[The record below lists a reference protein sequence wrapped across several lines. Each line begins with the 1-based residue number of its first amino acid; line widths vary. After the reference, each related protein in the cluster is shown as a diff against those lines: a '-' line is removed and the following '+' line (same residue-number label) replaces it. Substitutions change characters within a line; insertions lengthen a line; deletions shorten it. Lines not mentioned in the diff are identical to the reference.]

1 MTSTNALRKQP
12 KVHWCSGASVKRRYN
27 LLFLIC
33 CLFVATAFGQPM
45 SRDEV
50 VALQITLDQAG
61 FSCGQIDGKA
71 GGLTAQALAAWQEAN
86 GLKPTGQ
93 FDKATALVFPA
104 GGAVYT
110 NYVITAED
118 AAQRVTITEDW
129 LERSK
134 LPGMYFQTLP
144 EAVAEKFH
152 AKEAFVQSLNAET
165 NWTAGTVVK
174 VPNTFSVK
182 PRTGK
187 AAKLK
192 VSLAGKTIRAYDEHG
207 KLIALFPC
215 SIAAKQEKRPVGTL
229 TVQTVALDPN
239 YTYDPANFPEL
250 DAQQHSYGKLIVPPG
265 PNNPVGTAWIGLS
278 LPGYGMHGTP
288 HPQDIGRTESH
299 GCFRLANWNA
309 RRLAQMVEI
318 GMPVEVTLD

>member
-1 MTSTNALRKQP
+1 MTSTNVLP
-12 KVHWCSGASVKRRYN
+12 KARNFVL
-27 LLFLIC
+27 LLFLAA
-33 CLFVATAFGQPM
+33 LPVFGQQM

-61 FSCGQIDGKA
+61 FSPGSIDGKS

-93 FDKATALVFPA
+93 FDKVTALVFPA
-104 GGAVYT
+104 SGAVYT

-118 AAQRVTITEDW
+118 VTNRVTITEDW

-134 LPGMYFQTLP
+134 LPGMYFQTLL

-152 AKEAFVQSLNAET
+152 AKEAFIKSLNSET
-165 NWTAGTVVK
+165 NWTTGTSVK

-182 PRTGK
+182 PKIEK
-187 AAKLK
+187 AAKLH
-192 VSLAGKTIRAYDEHG
+192 VSLAAKTIRAYDADG

-229 TVQTVALDPN
+229 KVVAVALDPN
-239 YTYDPANFPEL
+239 YTYDPVNFPEL
-250 DAQQHSYGKLIVPPG
+250 DEKQHSYGKLIVPPG
-265 PNNPVGTAWIGLS
+265 PNNPVGTAWISLS

-288 HPQDIGRTESH
+288 HPEQIGKTESH

-309 RRLAQMVEI
+309 TRLAGMVEI
-318 GMPVEVTLD
+318 GIPVEVTVE